1 MIPLIAVSI
10 LLALTLLL
18 LISTIVKRD
27 RSIETLV
34 KHLEAFKSE
43 QPDVQENVSIPF
55 VELRDAIEQDSLRIA
70 NLVRQQEESISH
82 SERAGMRLSRN
93 IEKAVI
99 SASQISI
106 NTERN
111 RQGAHNLFESVTE
124 GSAAIEEIHASLGSF
139 RKQNDRQNQF
149 ITETAAAISSMNESI
164 QEVSGI
170 ASSRQERVSHLI
182 KVTSDGSEKIQ
193 ENEEVM
199 RNIQK
204 QVDDVLSLITVI
216 NDVASQTNLLSMN
229 AAIEAAHAGEAGKG
243 FAVVAEEIRS
253 LAESTAQNS
262 LSISDTLNK
271 LVEQINRAGTI
282 SRESGESF
290 IEIEK
295 GAETV
300 SLAFSEIHK
309 NTDSLLSAS
318 EQLSRATKELQE
330 IAAESTESVRE
341 IELGSDDIN
350 KVLLDSKKIASDLLE
365 DMQQLTDESRVSNYN
380 LTKVSESYLKSNE
393 AMMEMMDARSK
404 YLGRVNELENKL
416 FISNLM
422 VAHVNW
428 MGMARSILDG
438 KQDEN
443 NINIVDDKQCRLGK
457 WIYSR
462 AEEYIGDSIKYNK
475 LKAQHGRLHESIK
488 DIINL
493 KNEGKISDAEIEFRN
508 LTNLSEEIVQIIM
521 TLGYSDFISWND
533 NLSVKVREFDQHHKK
548 LLKLISALYERME
561 EGSGNDILAET
572 LSELIDYTVYH
583 FGAEEKNFK
592 AYNYPEAEAH
602 IEQHNTLVN
611 KARELYSGIVNNEGV
626 LSIEVLDFLQDW
638 VVNHI
643 NKTDKKYTDFF
654 KGKKIST

>member
-1 MIPLIAVSI
+1 MPLIIVSI
-10 LLALTLLL
+10 LLVLSLILLFV
-18 LISTIVKRD
+18 TIIKRDKSIHAMVKRM
-27 RSIETLV
+27 
-34 KHLEAFKSE
+34 EAGRTGSPLSKE
-43 QPDVQENVSIPF
+43 KVTIPF
-55 VELRDAIEQDSLRIA
+55 VELRDALDQNSLEVG
-70 NLVRQQEESISH
+70 NLVRQQEESISR

-106 NTERN
+106 NTEGN
-111 RQGAHNLFESVTE
+111 RQSAYELFESVTE

-139 RKQNDRQNQF
+139 RKQNDRQNQS
-149 ITETAAAISSMNESI
+149 ISETAAAIASMNDSI

-170 ASSRQERVSHLI
+170 ASSRQERVNHLI

-193 ENEEVM
+193 ENEEVI

-204 QVDDVLSLITVI
+204 QIDDVLSLITVI

-229 AAIEAAHAGEAGKG
+229 AAIEAAHAGDAGKG

-271 LVEQINRAGTI
+271 LVDQINRAGTI

-290 IEIEK
+290 SEIEK

-300 SLAFSEIHK
+300 SEAFSEIHR
-309 NTDSLLSAS
+309 NTDSLLSSS
-318 EQLSRATKELQE
+318 EQLSQATRDLQE
-330 IAAESTESVRE
+330 ISAEATASVQE
-341 IELGSDDIN
+341 IELGSEDIN
-350 KVLLDSKKIASDLLE
+350 KVLLDSKRIASDLRD

-380 LTKVSESYLKSNE
+380 LTKVSGSYLKSNE
-393 AMMEMMDARSK
+393 AILEIMEARSQ
-404 YLGRVNELENKL
+404 YLGQKNELENKL

-438 KQDEN
+438 KLNEDD
-443 NINIVDDKQCRLGK
+443 INILDDRHCRLGQ

-462 AEEYIGDSIKYNK
+462 GEEYIGDSVKYNK
-475 LKAQHGRLHESIK
+475 LKTLHGRLHESVHEIVK
-488 DIINL
+488 L
-493 KNEGKISDAEIEFRN
+493 KNTGNLADAEIEFRS
-508 LTNLSEEIVQIIM
+508 LTELSQEIVQIIM

-533 NLSVKVREFDQHHKK
+533 NLSVKVNEFDQHHKK
-548 LLKLISALYERME
+548 LLKLISALFTRME
-561 EGSGNDILAET
+561 EGSGNDVLAKT
-572 LSELIDYTVYH
+572 LSELIDYTAYH

-592 AYNYPEAEAH
+592 EYNYPDSEAH
-602 IEQHNTLVN
+602 IKQHNILVS
-611 KARELYSGIVNNEGV
+611 KAKDLHRGITENEGV

-643 NKTDKKYTDFF
+643 NKTDKKYTEFF
-654 KGKKIST
+654 KGKKIRS